1 MTYWTILLAAA
12 DAAAETTPE
21 GGGLFDINATL
32 PLMALQ
38 FLILM
43 AVLNSLL
50 YKPLGK
56 AIDQRG
62 DYVRN
67 SLREA
72 REVKEKS
79 EMLANQY
86 DNEIRDVRRQ
96 AQDIIAKAK
105 AEAEQISSS
114 KIQEAQQEVAAR
126 KQKAADEIEA
136 QKAEAMQ
143 SLEQQVDSLSNQI
156 LEKLLGTELVN

>member
-1 MTYWTILLAAA
+1 MIYWTFFLVAA
-12 DAAAETTPE
+12 DAAAETTTE
-21 GGGLFDINATL
+21 GGLFDIDATL

-43 AVLNSLL
+43 AVLNALF

-56 AIDQRG
+56 AIDQRS

-67 SLREA
+67 SLKESREL
-72 REVKEKS
+72 KEKS
-79 EMLANQY
+79 EMLATQY
-86 DNEIRDVRRQ
+86 ENELRDVRRQ

-105 AEAEQISSS
+105 AEAEQISAS
-114 KIQEAQQEVAAR
+114 KIQEAQQEVAAK
-126 KQKAADEIEA
+126 KQQAADEIEA

-156 LEKLLGTELVN
+156 LDKLLGAELVN

>member
-1 MTYWTILLAAA
+1 MTYWTIFLAAA
-12 DAAAETTPE
+12 EAAAETTTE
-21 GGGLFDINATL
+21 GGLFDINATL

-43 AVLNSLL
+43 AVLNALF

-67 SLREA
+67 NLKEA
-72 REVKEKS
+72 RELKEKS
-79 EMLANQY
+79 EMLATQY
-86 DNEIRDVRRQ
+86 ENELRDVRRQ

-105 AEAEQISSS
+105 AEAEQVSAS
-114 KIQEAQQEVAAR
+114 KIQEAQQEVAAK
-126 KQKAADEIEA
+126 KQQAADEIEA

-156 LEKLLGTELVN
+156 LEKLLGAELVN

>member
-1 MTYWTILLAAA
+1 MTYWTIFLATAE
-12 DAAAETTPE
+12 AAAETTTE
-21 GGGLFDINATL
+21 GGLFDINATL

-43 AVLNSLL
+43 AVLNALL

-56 AIDQRG
+56 AIDQRT

-67 SLREA
+67 SLKEA
-72 REVKEKS
+72 RELKEKS
-79 EMLANQY
+79 EMLATQY
-86 DNEIRDVRRQ
+86 DNELRDVRRQ
-96 AQDIIAKAK
+96 SQDIIAKAK
-105 AEAEQISSS
+105 AEADKISAS
-114 KIQEAQQEVAAR
+114 KIQEAQQEVAAQ

-156 LEKLLGTELVN
+156 LEKLLGAELVG